1 MDCGWW
7 EVNKVNEWNDRIA
20 NILTNALSNMWLF
33 WILNVLIWT
42 AILIQHPRSL
52 EDWLL
57 AIISVWFQGV
67 SLVVINRTSQK
78 QGDRVEGVLREI
90 HDAVMTELTEIR
102 RMNES
107 QTTELAEIKAIHRE
121 LGRRAHER

>member
-1 MDCGWW
+1 M
-7 EVNKVNEWNDRIA
+7 NKVNEWNDRIA

>member
-1 MDCGWW
+1 M
-7 EVNKVNEWNDRIA
+7 NKVNEWNDRIA

-107 QTTELAEIKAIHRE
+107 QTAELAEIKSIHHE